1 MTATVTRRSL
11 AALFA
16 LGLPAPAI
24 AKPEIPADPIFATIE
39 AHRDATRAEAAAV
52 SALEHAIRLGL
63 SRTGE
68 LRSERK
74 GLRKLRH
81 SKRRELR
88 NTTPTTA
95 AGFRALTAYHAALIP
110 DPDPDDVAG
119 QCRRDMEAACARASL
134 LF

>member
-24 AKPEIPADPIFATIE
+24 AKPEIPADPIFAAIE

-52 SALEHAIRLGL
+52 SALGRADRLGL
-63 SRTGE
+63 NRTSD

-74 GLRKLRH
+74 RLRKLRH

-119 QCRRDMEAACARASL
+119 QCRRDMEAACARATI
-134 LF
+134 